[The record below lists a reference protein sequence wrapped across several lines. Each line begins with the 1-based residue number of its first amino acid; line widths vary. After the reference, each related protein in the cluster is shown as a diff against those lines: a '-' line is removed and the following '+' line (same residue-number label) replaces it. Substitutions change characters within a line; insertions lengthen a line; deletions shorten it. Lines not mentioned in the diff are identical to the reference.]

1 MFLKAVGDNAS
12 IDLQAEPLMPQLVK
26 FVLTGVLLVWLSPLP
41 ATAQGAVS
49 GLDLNTRCL
58 ITSIPNA
65 EKLSVSWTG
74 ACVSGQA
81 SGVGDVIAFS
91 NGTLRYIL
99 RGEFRGGRLERQ
111 EQVRDCAGG
120 ACLNDVSPNLIR
132 QHEQAALAASVI
144 TPSAAAVAGTSAA
157 PVVQTEI
164 RAPDAVYRGR
174 FASDPVTGVISGDG
188 RVQFLDGR
196 SFEGTIRNG
205 RKIGKGSYV
214 WADGQRYEGD
224 WVDDHQQG
232 KGKLTFSNG
241 DFYEGDF
248 VKGERTGNGSFRQKS
263 GDSYV
268 GQWLRGVREGS
279 GVAERANGERY
290 EGAWRADRR
299 EGQGLIK
306 FQDGGTYDGEW
317 RSDQPFGQG
326 DIAFA
331 SGDAYTGQV
340 KNGVPHGQG
349 IFRWGS
355 GDRFDGEF
363 ADGKPTAKGEMTF
376 LLDSATKAVAASD
389 PLPAPAPPAVA
400 VVVPATANNPTG
412 APAPPSRAS
421 LCTATFNNARNAVAL
436 KRFLDSFPDDECQR
450 HVIAR
455 QKLAKIADDARI
467 AGLAADDRLA
477 MAKTLIGDVVVFLQD
492 FPFCVPVAGSNC
504 QLVTYSFSV
513 RAKIRDIDPQKRVA
527 QVQIGEATS
536 LPNEKGAP
544 NALFAVGRAA
554 ATAAYRTRFA
564 GAIQPK
570 TFAEINLAF

>member
-1 MFLKAVGDNAS
+1 MRQF
-12 IDLQAEPLMPQLVK
+12 VK
-26 FVLTGVLLVWLSPLP
+26 FVLTSAFLAVLLSPLP
-41 ATAQGAVS
+41 AAAQGAVS

-74 ACVSGQA
+74 ACVSGLA

-91 NGTLRYIL
+91 NGTLRYML

-132 QHEQAALAASVI
+132 QHEQAALAASVN
-144 TPSAAAVAGTSAA
+144 TPVAA
-157 PVVQTEI
+157 PVASTSTAPAVQAEI

-174 FASDPVTGVISGDG
+174 FASDPVTGVISGEG

-196 SFEGTIRNG
+196 SFEGTVKNG
-205 RKIGKGSYV
+205 RKQGRGTHV

-224 WVDDHQQG
+224 WVDDQQQG
-232 KGKLTFSNG
+232 QGKLTFNNG
-241 DFYEGDF
+241 DVYEGDF
-248 VKGERTGNGSFRQKS
+248 VKGERTGNGSFRQRT

-268 GQWLRGVREGS
+268 GQWVRGVREGS
-279 GVAERANGERY
+279 GVADWANGQRY

-299 EGQGLIK
+299 DGQGLMK
-306 FQDGGTYDGEW
+306 FQDGGTYEGEW
-317 RSDQPFGQG
+317 MRDQPFGQG

-340 KNGVPHGQG
+340 RNGIAHGQG

-363 ADGKPTAKGEMTF
+363 ADGKPTAKGEMIF
-376 LLDSATKAVAASD
+376 LLDSATKAVAASE
-389 PLPAPAPPAVA
+389 PVSALAPAPVA
-400 VVVPATANNPTG
+400 VVVPATPTNPTG

-421 LCTATFNNARNAVAL
+421 LCAATFNNARNAVAL

-455 QKLAKIADDARI
+455 QKLAKIAEDARI
-467 AGLAADDRLA
+467 ASLAADDRLA
-477 MAKTLIGDVVVFLQD
+477 MAKTLIGDVVAFLQE
-492 FPFCVPVAGSNC
+492 FSFCVPVAGSHC
-504 QLVTYSFSV
+504 QPVTYIFSV
-513 RAKIRDIDPQKRVA
+513 KAKIRDIDPQKRVA

-544 NALFAVGRAA
+544 SALFSTGRTA
-554 ATAAYRTRFA
+554 ATAAYRSRF
-564 GAIQPK
+564 GGQIQAK

>member
-1 MFLKAVGDNAS
+1 
-12 IDLQAEPLMPQLVK
+12 MPQFVNL
-26 FVLTGVLLVWLSPLP
+26 VLTGAFVAMLLSPLP
-41 ATAQGAVS
+41 AAAQGAVS

-111 EQVRDCAGG
+111 DQVRDCAGG

-132 QHEQAALAASVI
+132 QHEQAALAASVN
-144 TPSAAAVAGTSAA
+144 TQAAAAVAGTSAV
-157 PVVQTEI
+157 PVVQAEI

-174 FASDPVTGVISGDG
+174 FASDPVTGVISGEG

-196 SFEGTIRNG
+196 TFEGTVKNG
-205 RKIGKGSYV
+205 RKQGKGIHA

-224 WVDDHQQG
+224 WVDDLQHG

-248 VKGERTGNGSFRQKS
+248 VRGERTGNGSFRQKS

-290 EGAWRADRR
+290 EGAWRGDRR

-317 RSDQPFGQG
+317 TRDQPFGQG

-340 KNGVPHGQG
+340 RNGIPQGQG

-363 ADGKPTAKGEMTF
+363 ADGRPTAKGEMTF
-376 LLDSATKAVAASD
+376 LLDSATKAVAGAEST
-389 PLPAPAPPAVA
+389 PAPAPAPPAVA
-400 VVVPATANNPTG
+400 VVAPTTTNPT
-412 APAPPSRAS
+412 APPAPPSRSS
-421 LCTATFNNARNAVAL
+421 LCAKAFNSAGGNPVAL

-450 HVIAR
+450 HAIAR
-455 QKLAKIADDARI
+455 QKLAKIAEAARI
-467 AGLAADDRLA
+467 ASLAIDDRLA
-477 MAKTLIGDVVVFLQD
+477 MAKTLIGDVVAFLQE
-492 FPFCVPVAGSNC
+492 FSFCVPVAGSNC
-504 QLVTYSFSV
+504 QPVTYIFSV
-513 RAKIRDIDPQKRVA
+513 KAKIRDIDPQKRVA

-544 NALFAVGRAA
+544 SALFSTGRAA
-554 ATAAYRTRFA
+554 ATAAYRSRFV
-564 GAIQPK
+564 GPIQAK
-570 TFAEINLAF
+570 TFADINLAF